1 MDLRETLKFHEL
13 CNKMGVIGVTNL
25 PQCYSRQERQF
36 QT

>member
-1 MDLRETLKFHEL
+1 MNLRETLKFHEL
-13 CNKMGVIGVTNL
+13 YNKRGGMGVTNL